1 MKDEQEKLRFLISDL
16 AYTVSTGWH
25 AELTSEASC
34 IHGMPFPGSLQE
46 INQFIINVEF
56 FNAA

>member
-1 MKDEQEKLRFLISDL
+1 MKDEQEKLR
-16 AYTVSTGWH
+16 
-25 AELTSEASC
+25 SEASC